1 MKTLERN
8 KRAFYYAKY
17 QGETMLTDSEGNYTG
32 ERGITYSD
40 PVKVK
45 GYISPANGGVNA
57 EVFGT
62 QLAYDKTIILN
73 GINWPIDEN
82 TVLYVDVTPGEDTR
96 YDYKIINIA
105 ESLNH
110 TTIAVAKVAT

>member
-8 KRAFYYAKY
+8 KRTFYYATY
-17 QGETMLTDSEGNYTG
+17 QGEQMLTDEEGNFTG
-32 ERGITYSD
+32 ERGITYSE
-40 PVKVK
+40 PVEVR
-45 GYISPANGGVNA
+45 GYVSPANGGANA

-73 GINWPIDEN
+73 GGNWPIDEN
-82 TVLYVDVTPGEDTR
+82 TVLYIDVAPGSGR
-96 YDYKIINIA
+96 YDYKVTGVA

-110 TTIAVAKVAT
+110 TTIAISKVAT